1 MVLSGNSELPMNLR
15 VLAMNHSDT
24 VGGAARAAY
33 RVHNAVRQLGVDSIL
48 RVNQKAL
55 PDQTVV
61 GPSSSFGRLLSK
73 FYSGMG
79 QLLIKPF
86 KKNLAMYQSI
96 AVMPTRWAD
105 HLNASKHDVV
115 HMHWV
120 NGEMISIADMGKIN
134 KPLIWTLH
142 DMWGIAGAEHYCEDD
157 RARDGYTLENRPAG
171 ETGFDLNRWTW
182 LRKVKHWKTPIV
194 ITTPSRW
201 MAEKISESA
210 LMKDWPVMAIAN
222 PIDTDVWQP
231 IDQAIA
237 REELGLPQNV
247 PLILFGASGG
257 AADPRKGFDLL
268 LEALPILKKS
278 MDGQNQSRE
287 DGTQLGLVVF
297 GQDAPK
303 EGSDLAKLAIPTHYM
318 GHIDNDHTLQLL
330 YSAADV
336 MVVPSRQETFG
347 QTASEA
353 LACGCPVAAF
363 GATGLLDVV
372 EHLACGY
379 LAKPYDPQDLAA
391 GIEWLIRSQQD
402 DKNAGRIQ
410 ESALRIAARKQAV
423 DHFSYP
429 VIARHYIAA
438 YQYAIKMRS

>member
-1 MVLSGNSELPMNLR
+1 MSQSIKLR

-33 RVHNAVRQLGVDSIL
+33 RVHSAVRLLGVDSTL
-48 RVNQKAL
+48 RVNQKVL
-55 PDQTVV
+55 QDPTVQ
-61 GPSSSFGRLLSK
+61 GTGNKLGQLLAK

-86 KKNLAMYQSI
+86 KSNPAIYQSI
-96 AVMPTRWAD
+96 ALMPTRWAD
-105 HLNASKHDVV
+105 KLNSSQNDVV

-120 NGEMISIADMGKIN
+120 NGEMISIADIGKIN

-142 DMWGIAGAEHYCEDD
+142 DMWGIAGAEHYCDD
-157 RARDGYTLENRPAG
+157 ERAHDGYTKENRPEG

-182 LRKVKHWKTPIV
+182 LRKVKHWKKPIL

-201 MAEKISESA
+201 MAEKISESE
-210 LMKDWPVMAIAN
+210 LMKGWPVMAIAN
-222 PIDTDVWQP
+222 PLDTEVWRP
-231 IDQAIA
+231 IDQSIA

-247 PLILFGASGG
+247 PLIVFGASGG

-268 LEALPILKKS
+268 IEALPLLQKS
-278 MDGQNQSRE
+278 MTSQGMSSLE
-287 DGTQLGLVVF
+287 LVVF

-303 EGSDLAKLAIPTHYM
+303 GGSTLSDLNIPTHYM
-318 GHIDNDHTLQLL
+318 GHIHNDHTLQLL

-336 MVVPSRQETFG
+336 MVVPSRQESFG

-363 GATGLLDVV
+363 GVTGLLDVV

-379 LAKPYDPQDLAA
+379 LAKPYDPQDLAT
-391 GIEWLIRSQQD
+391 GIEWLIRTQLD
-402 DKNAGRIQ
+402 EKNAGRLS
-410 ESALRIAARKQAV
+410 ESNLRLAARKHAI

-429 VIARHYIAA
+429 VIAKQYIAA
-438 YQYAIKMRS
+438 YQYAIQMRS

>member
-1 MVLSGNSELPMNLR
+1 MSANTNLR

-33 RVHNAVRQLGVDSIL
+33 RVHQAVRSLGVESVL
-48 RVNQKAL
+48 QVNQKAL
-55 PDQTVV
+55 SDQTVQ
-61 GPSSSFGRLLSK
+61 GPSTVLGRLIAKL
-73 FYSGMG
+73 YSGMG

-86 KKNLAMYQSI
+86 KTNPAIYQSI
-96 AVMPTRWAD
+96 AVMPSRWAD
-105 HLNASKHDVV
+105 RLNASKQDVI
-115 HMHWV
+115 HLHWV
-120 NGEMISIADMGKIN
+120 NGEMISIADIGNIT
-134 KPLIWTLH
+134 KPLIWTMH
-142 DMWGIAGAEHYCEDD
+142 DMWGIAGAEHYCEDH
-157 RARDGYTLENRPAG
+157 RARDGYSPENRPAG

-182 LRKVKHWKTPIV
+182 LRKVAHWKNPHL

-210 LMKDWPVMAIAN
+210 LLKGWPVMAIAN
-222 PIDTDVWQP
+222 PIDTEVWCP

-237 REELGLPQNV
+237 REQLGLPKEV

-257 AADPRKGFDLL
+257 ATDPRKGFDLL
-268 LEALPILKKS
+268 LEALPLLKESMGSSSAKS
-278 MDGQNQSRE
+278 NVGSPFE
-287 DGTQLGLVVF
+287 LLVF

-303 EGSDLAKLAIPTHYM
+303 GDTALSAMRIPTHYM
-318 GHIDNDHTLQLL
+318 GHIDQDHTLRLL

-336 MVVPSRQETFG
+336 MVVPSRQESFG

-372 EHLACGY
+372 GHLTSGY
-379 LAKPYDPQDLAA
+379 LAKPFEPTDLAM
-391 GIEWLIRSQQD
+391 GIEWLIRAQQD
-402 DKNAGRIQ
+402 EKSAGRLP
-410 ESALRIAARKQAV
+410 ESPLRLAARKRAV

-429 VIARHYIAA
+429 VIAEQYIAA

>member
-1 MVLSGNSELPMNLR
+1 
-15 VLAMNHSDT
+15 
-24 VGGAARAAY
+24 
-33 RVHNAVRQLGVDSIL
+33 
-48 RVNQKAL
+48 
-55 PDQTVV
+55 
-61 GPSSSFGRLLSK
+61 
-73 FYSGMG
+73 MG

-86 KKNLAMYQSI
+86 KSNPAIYQSI
-96 AVMPTRWAD
+96 AFMPTRWAAR
-105 HLNASKHDVV
+105 LNSSQNDVV

-120 NGEMISIADMGKIN
+120 NGEMISIVDIGKID
-134 KPLIWTLH
+134 KPLMWTLH
-142 DMWGIAGAEHYCEDD
+142 DMWGITGAEHYSEDA
-157 RARDGYTLENRPAG
+157 RAHDGYTKENRPQG

-182 LRKVKHWKTPIV
+182 LRKVQHWKKPIL

-201 MAEKISESA
+201 MAEKISESE
-210 LMKDWPVMAIAN
+210 LMKGWPVMAIAN
-222 PIDTDVWQP
+222 PLDTEVWRP
-231 IDQAIA
+231 IDQSIA

-268 LEALPILKKS
+268 LEALPLLQKS
-278 MDGQNQSRE
+278 ISSQGESSME
-287 DGTQLGLVVF
+287 LVVF
-297 GQDAPK
+297 GQNAPK
-303 EGSDLAKLAIPTHYM
+303 GRSDLSNLNLPTHYM
-318 GHIDNDHTLQLL
+318 GHINNDHTLQLL

-372 EHLACGY
+372 EHLTCGY
-379 LAKPYDPQDLAA
+379 LAKPYDPQDLAT

-402 DKNAGRIQ
+402 EKNAGRLN
-410 ESALRIAARKQAV
+410 ESTLRLAARQHAV

-429 VIARHYIAA
+429 VIAKQYIAA

>member
-1 MVLSGNSELPMNLR
+1 MSLR

-24 VGGAARAAY
+24 QGGAARAAY
-33 RVHNAVRQLGVDSIL
+33 RIHNAVRLLGVNSIL

-55 PDQTVV
+55 QDSTVQ
-61 GPSSSFGRLLSK
+61 GPKTKFGRFLAK

-86 KKNLAMYQSI
+86 KTNLSVYQSI
-96 AVMPTRWAD
+96 AFMPTRWAAR
-105 HLNASKHDVV
+105 LNTSIHDVV

-120 NGEMISIADMGKIN
+120 NGEMISIADIGKIQ
-134 KPLIWTLH
+134 KPLVWTLH
-142 DMWGIAGAEHYCEDD
+142 DMWGIAGAEHYSEDE
-157 RARDGYTLENRPAG
+157 RAHNGYTKNNRPQG

-182 LRKVKHWKTPIV
+182 QRKVKHWKNPIL

-201 MAEKISESA
+201 MAKQISESA

-222 PIDTDVWQP
+222 PIDTEIWRP
-231 IDQAIA
+231 INQEVA
-237 REELGLPQNV
+237 REELGLPSGV
-247 PLILFGASGG
+247 PLILFGAVDGG
-257 AADPRKGFDLL
+257 SDPRKGFDLL
-268 LEALPILKKS
+268 LSALPLLKRS
-278 MDGQNQSRE
+278 LDSQGLDSLE
-287 DGTQLGLVVF
+287 LVVF
-297 GQDAPK
+297 GQEAPK
-303 EGSDLAKLAIPTHYM
+303 EGSHLSHLNIPTHYF
-318 GHIDNDHTLQLL
+318 GRIHNDHTLQLL

-372 EHLACGY
+372 EHLHCGY
-379 LAKPYDPQDLAA
+379 LAKPYDPQDLAT
-391 GIEWLIRSQQD
+391 GIEWLIRSQVGE
-402 DKNAGRIQ
+402 KNATRLQ
-410 ESALRIAARKQAV
+410 EPTLRLAARKHAV

-429 VIARHYIAA
+429 VIAQQYLTA
-438 YQYAIKMRS
+438 YQKAIQMRVKRFRRNI

>member
-1 MVLSGNSELPMNLR
+1 MNLR

-33 RVHNAVRQLGVDSIL
+33 RVHNAVRHLGVDSIL
-48 RVNQKAL
+48 RVNQKVL
-55 PDQTVV
+55 EDDTVQ
-61 GPSSSFGRLLSK
+61 GPSGQLGRLLTK

-79 QLLIKPF
+79 QLLIKPL
-86 KKNLAMYQSI
+86 KESNSTYQSI
-96 AVMPTRWAD
+96 ALMPTRWASRIND
-105 HLNASKHDVV
+105 SQNDVV
-115 HMHWV
+115 HMHWI
-120 NGEMISIADMGKIN
+120 NGEMISIADIGRIQ
-134 KPLIWTLH
+134 KPLVWTLH
-142 DMWGIAGAEHYCEDD
+142 DMWGISGAEHYADDD
-157 RARDGYTLENRPAG
+157 RARMGYTKENRPSG
-171 ETGFDLNRWTW
+171 ESGFDLNRWTW
-182 LRKVKHWKTPIV
+182 LRKAKHWKKPIV

-222 PIDTDVWQP
+222 PINTDTWRPV
-231 IDQAIA
+231 DQAVA
-237 REELGLPQNV
+237 REELGLPLNV

-257 AADPRKGFDLL
+257 GGDPRKGFDLL
-268 LEALPILKKS
+268 LAALPMLKKS
-278 MDGQNQSRE
+278 MDENNPQSPGIE
-287 DGTQLGLVVF
+287 LVVF

-303 EGSDLAKLAIPTHYM
+303 DGSGLAKLNIPTHYM
-318 GHIDNDHTLQLL
+318 GHIHNDHTLQLL

-379 LAKPYDPQDLAA
+379 LAKPYDPQDLAT
-391 GIEWLIRSQQD
+391 GIEWLIRSQQE
-402 DKNAGRIQ
+402 DKNAGRLS
-410 ESALRIAARKQAV
+410 ESNLRLAARKHAI

-429 VIARHYIAA
+429 VIAKQYIAA
-438 YQYAIKMRS
+438 YEYAIQMRS

>member
-1 MVLSGNSELPMNLR
+1 
-15 VLAMNHSDT
+15 MNHSDT
-24 VGGAARAAY
+24 SGGAARAAY
-33 RVHNAVRQLGVDSIL
+33 RVHQAVRLLGVNSTL
-48 RVNQKAL
+48 QVNQKSL
-55 PDQTVV
+55 QDPTVQ
-61 GPSSSFGRLLSK
+61 GPMNKLGRLIAK

-86 KKNLAMYQSI
+86 KSHPKIYQSI
-96 AVMPTRWAD
+96 AFMPTKWSTR
-105 HLNASKHDVV
+105 LNASQNDVV
-115 HMHWV
+115 HMHWI
-120 NGEMISIADMGKIN
+120 NGEMISIADIGQIE

-157 RARDGYTLENRPAG
+157 RALVGYTKENRPQS

-182 LRKVKHWKTPIV
+182 LRKVKHWKKPFL

-201 MAEKISESA
+201 MAEQISESA
-210 LMKDWPVMAIAN
+210 LMQGWPVMAIAN
-222 PIDTDVWQP
+222 PLDTEVWRP
-231 IDQAIA
+231 IDQSIA

-247 PLILFGASGG
+247 PLILFGAAGG
-257 AADPRKGFDLL
+257 SIDPRKGFDLL
-268 LEALPILKKS
+268 LKALPLVKES
-278 MDGQNQSRE
+278 MIAQGMSSLE
-287 DGTQLGLVVF
+287 LVVF

-303 EGSDLAKLAIPTHYM
+303 GESDLAKLKIPTHYM
-318 GHIDNDHTLQLL
+318 GHIHNDHTLQLL

-372 EHLACGY
+372 EHLSCGY
-379 LAKPYDPQDLAA
+379 LAKPYDPQDLAT

-402 DKNAGRIQ
+402 EKNAGRLH
-410 ESALRIAARKQAV
+410 ESSLRLAARKHAV

-429 VIARHYIAA
+429 VIAKQYIAA

>member
-1 MVLSGNSELPMNLR
+1 MSLPINLR

-33 RVHNAVRQLGVDSIL
+33 RVHKAVRSLGVESIL

-55 PDQTVV
+55 QDPSVQ
-61 GPSSSFGRLLSK
+61 GPANKLSRLLAK

-86 KKNLAMYQSI
+86 KSNPAIYQSI
-96 AVMPTRWAD
+96 ALMPTRWAGQ
-105 HLNASKHDVV
+105 LNTSQNDVV

-120 NGEMISIADMGKIN
+120 NGEMISIADIGKIQ
-134 KPLIWTLH
+134 KPLMWTLH
-142 DMWGIAGAEHYCEDD
+142 DMWGIAGAEHYCEDI
-157 RARDGYTLENRPAG
+157 RAHDGYTKENRPKD

-182 LRKVKHWKTPIV
+182 LRKVKHWKNPIL

-210 LMKDWPVMAIAN
+210 LMKGWPVMAIAN
-222 PIDTDVWQP
+222 PLDTEIWRP
-231 IDQAIA
+231 IDQSIA

-268 LEALPILKKS
+268 LESLPLLQKS
-278 MDGQNQSRE
+278 LHAQGMSSLE
-287 DGTQLGLVVF
+287 LVVF
-297 GQDAPK
+297 GQDEPK
-303 EGSDLAKLAIPTHYM
+303 DGSELSNLNIPTHYM
-318 GHIDNDHTLQLL
+318 GHINNDHTLQLL

-372 EHLACGY
+372 EHLTCGY
-379 LAKPYDPQDLAA
+379 LAKPYDPQDLAT

-402 DKNAGRIQ
+402 EKNAGRLN
-410 ESALRIAARKQAV
+410 ESSLRLAARKHAV

-429 VIARHYIAA
+429 VIAKQYIAA

>member
-1 MVLSGNSELPMNLR
+1 MSGSSTSNHLR

-33 RVHNAVRQLGVDSIL
+33 RVHNAVRHLGVESIL

-55 PDQTVV
+55 DDPTVH
-61 GPSSSFGRLLSK
+61 GPKNKLSRMMAK

-86 KKNLAMYQSI
+86 KGSNSTYQSI
-96 AVMPTRWAD
+96 AFMPTRWASRI
-105 HLNASKHDVV
+105 NTSQNDVV
-115 HMHWV
+115 HMHWI
-120 NGEMISIADMGKIN
+120 NGEMISIADIGRIE
-134 KPLIWTLH
+134 KPLVWTLH
-142 DMWGIAGAEHYCEDD
+142 DMWGIAGAEHYADD
-157 RARDGYTLENRPAG
+157 ERATQGYTTDNRPVG
-171 ETGFDLNRWTW
+171 ESGFDINRWTW
-182 LRKVKHWKTPIV
+182 LRKVKHWKKPFV

-201 MAEKISESA
+201 MAEKISQSA
-210 LMKDWPVMAIAN
+210 LMQDWPVMAIAN
-222 PIDTDVWQP
+222 PLNTDTWRPV
-231 IDQAIA
+231 DQAVA
-237 REELGLPQNV
+237 RDELGLPQNV

-257 AADPRKGFDLL
+257 ASDPRKGFDLL
-268 LEALPILKKS
+268 LKALPLLKKS
-278 MDGQNQSRE
+278 MGEYGADLPGIE
-287 DGTQLGLVVF
+287 LVVF

-303 EGSDLAKLAIPTHYM
+303 DGSDLANLNIPTHYM
-318 GHIDNDHTLQLL
+318 GHIQNDHTLQLL

-379 LAKPYDPQDLAA
+379 LAKPYDPQDLAT
-391 GIEWLIRSQQD
+391 GIEWLIRSQQEE
-402 DKNAGRIQ
+402 KNAGRLN
-410 ESALRIAARKQAV
+410 ESNLRLAARKHAI

-429 VIARHYIAA
+429 VIAKQYIAA
-438 YQYAIKMRS
+438 YQYAIQMRS

>member
-1 MVLSGNSELPMNLR
+1 MSLR

-33 RVHNAVRQLGVDSIL
+33 RVHNAVRSLGVESTL
-48 RVNQKAL
+48 RVNQKSL
-55 PDQTVV
+55 QDPTVQ
-61 GPSSSFGRLLSK
+61 GPANKLRRLLAK

-86 KKNLAMYQSI
+86 KDNPAIYHSI
-96 AVMPTRWAD
+96 ALMPTRWAAR
-105 HLNASKHDVV
+105 LNSSQNDVV
-115 HMHWV
+115 HMHWI
-120 NGEMISIADMGKIN
+120 NGEMISIADIGKIN
-134 KPLIWTLH
+134 KPLVWTLH
-142 DMWGIAGAEHYCEDD
+142 DMWGISGAEHYCDD
-157 RARDGYTLENRPAG
+157 ARAYDGYTKENRPQG

-182 LRKVKHWKTPIV
+182 LRKSKHLKRPIL

-201 MAEKISESA
+201 MAAKISESA

-222 PIDTDVWQP
+222 PIDTEFWRP
-231 IDQAIA
+231 IDQSIA

-247 PLILFGASGG
+247 PLILFGAAGG
-257 AADPRKGFDLL
+257 ASDPRKGFDLL
-268 LEALPILKKS
+268 LESLPLLQIS
-278 MDGQNQSRE
+278 MTSQGMSSLE
-287 DGTQLGLVVF
+287 LVVF

-303 EGSDLAKLAIPTHYM
+303 GGSGLTNLNIPTHYM
-318 GHIDNDHTLQLL
+318 GHINNDHTLQLL

-372 EHLACGY
+372 EHLTCGY
-379 LAKPYDPQDLAA
+379 LAKPYDPQDLAM

-402 DKNAGRIQ
+402 EKNAGRIH
-410 ESALRIAARKQAV
+410 ESSLRKAARKHAI

-429 VIARHYIAA
+429 VIGRQYLKA
-438 YQYAIKMRS
+438 YEKAVQMRAKSYKRNI

>member
-1 MVLSGNSELPMNLR
+1 MSLR
-15 VLAMNHSDT
+15 VFAMNHSDT

-33 RVHNAVRQLGVDSIL
+33 RVHKAVRLLGVDSVL
-48 RVNQKAL
+48 KVNQKAL
-55 PDQTVV
+55 QDPTVE
-61 GPSSSFGRLLSK
+61 GPASRLGRLLAK
-73 FYSGMG
+73 LYSGIG

-86 KKNLAMYQSI
+86 KTHPAIYQSI
-96 AVMPTRWAD
+96 ALMPTRWAQR
-105 HLNASKHDVV
+105 LNASEHDVV

-120 NGEMISIADMGKIN
+120 NGEMISIADIGSIQ

-157 RARDGYTLENRPAG
+157 RARTGYTKENQPLG

-182 LRKVKHWKTPIV
+182 LRKVKHWKNPIV

-201 MAEKISESA
+201 MAEQISESA
-210 LMKDWPVMAIAN
+210 LMQGWPVMAIGN
-222 PIDTDVWQP
+222 PIDTDVWRP

-237 REELGLPQNV
+237 REELGLPQGV

-257 AADPRKGFDLL
+257 ASDPRKGFDLL
-268 LEALPILKKS
+268 IEALPLLQKS
-278 MDGQNQSRE
+278 MQSQDMNTLE
-287 DGTQLGLVVF
+287 LVVF

-303 EGSDLAKLAIPTHYM
+303 DGSDLAKLNIPTHYM

-372 EHLACGY
+372 DHLGCGY

-391 GIEWLIRSQQD
+391 GIEWLIRSQLD
-402 DKNAGRIQ
+402 EKNAGRLH
-410 ESALRIAARKQAV
+410 ESSLRVAARKHAV

-429 VIARHYIAA
+429 VIAGHYIAA